1 MIFLPVIFFL
11 LAAATVV
18 IGMFGVTTI
27 SLQAIQITAVAF
39 IVLGVISYAVRAK
52 SEKKNR
58 LQH

>member
-39 IVLGVISYAVRAK
+39 IVLGVISYATRVNA
-52 SEKKNR
+52 EKKNR